1 MIGLLKAP
9 KTINQDLARNLTR
22 ILDQCG
28 LKKNNNCIH
37 ERWRVKF
44 KFYDYFIK
52 ICCELWSFDLGRK
65 FSMDSFWTC
74 YF

>member
-37 ERWRVKF
+37 ER
-44 KFYDYFIK
+44 
-52 ICCELWSFDLGRK
+52 
-65 FSMDSFWTC
+65 
-74 YF
+74 